1 MSVAERCL
9 RFDGVS
15 KRFGGTLA
23 VVEVSATVAA
33 GEVYGLIGP
42 NGSGKTTLMN
52 LVSGFYAVDA
62 GSIVL
67 NGQHLERRRAH
78 EMAALGVV
86 RSFQLPRAF
95 ASLSV
100 FDNLL
105 VPATADHRRES
116 LAAVRERAIQALAW
130 TGLDQHA
137 AALASTL
144 SGGQTMLLQL
154 ARSMM
159 HEPLHLLLLDEPF
172 AGVALAIKERMID
185 IIRRLNRER
194 GATTLLV
201 SHEMTTIRQLC
212 TRVGV
217 MNAGRL
223 IAEGSLADVAERPE
237 VIEAY
242 LGKPV

>member
-1 MSVAERCL
+1 VSVTEPCL
-9 RFDGVS
+9 RFEGVS

-23 VVEVSATVAA
+23 VVDVSTTVDA
-33 GEVYGLIGP
+33 GETYGLIGP

-52 LVSGFYAVDA
+52 LVSGFYALDE

-67 NGQHLERRRAH
+67 NGQHIDRRRAH

-86 RSFQLPRAF
+86 RTFQLPRAF
-95 ASLSV
+95 GSLSV

-105 VPATADHRRES
+105 VPVTADHRRES
-116 LAAVRERAIQALAW
+116 LAAVSERAREALAW

-137 AALASTL
+137 TTHASAL

-154 ARSMM
+154 ARAMM
-159 HEPLHLLLLDEPF
+159 HEPLRLLLLDEPF
-172 AGVALAIKERMID
+172 AGVAPAVKERMIET
-185 IIRRLNRER
+185 IQRLNRER
-194 GATTLLV
+194 GATTVLV
-201 SHEMTTIRQLC
+201 SHEMTTVRQLC

-223 IAEGSLADVAERPE
+223 IAEGPLADVAERPE
-237 VIEAY
+237 VIAAY

>member
-1 MSVAERCL
+1 MSNTEPL
-9 RFDGVS
+9 LHFEGVT

-23 VVEVSATVAA
+23 VDDVDTSLGV

-52 LVSGFYAVDA
+52 LVSGFYPPDKGAILL
-62 GSIVL
+62 G
-67 NGQHLERRRAH
+67 GQHLETRRAH

-86 RSFQLPRAF
+86 RTFQLPRAF
-95 ASLSV
+95 SSLSV

-105 VPATADHRRES
+105 VPVTADHRQEA
-116 LAAVRERAIQALAW
+116 LASVRGRASQALTW
-130 TGLDQHA
+130 TGLEQHA
-137 AALASTL
+137 GASAGTL

-154 ARSMM
+154 ARAIM
-159 HEPLHLLLLDEPF
+159 HEPLRLLLLDEPF
-172 AGVALAIKERMID
+172 AGVAPAIKQRMIET
-185 IIRRLNRER
+185 IQRLNGER
-194 GATTLLV
+194 GTTTVLV
-201 SHEMTTIRQLC
+201 SHELNTVRQLC

-217 MNAGRL
+217 MNAGCL
-223 IAEGSLADVAERPE
+223 IAEGPLAEVAARPE